1 MPGKSKL
8 SFRKSSFA
16 PRDENTYLAS
26 PTELRLAKRL
36 RLMSEEEK
44 KQEDRQLDK
53 LKKVKM
59 KEIVQK
65 IKSEDRFFY
74 NITRIQEKIKE
85 RKQDL
90 YLGTT
95 FVSFKTLDMCVIF
108 LRTFDSDLQ
117 KEVLADANDP
127 KFSYLT

>member
-1 MPGKSKL
+1 
-8 SFRKSSFA
+8 
-16 PRDENTYLAS
+16 
-26 PTELRLAKRL
+26 
-36 RLMSEEEK
+36 MSEEEK
-44 KQEDRQLDK
+44 KQEDKQLDK

-127 KFSYLT
+127 KFNYLT